1 MRPVFSLRQIVDEG
15 LDVWTLTEAI
25 KASQE
30 EIYYFFASK
39 SFHVKKKKKKLLDYI
54 NELLFGQLALTG
66 LFSYL
71 HSPALVEDISVPE
84 RLERV

>member
-39 SFHVKKKKKKLLDYI
+39 SFQVKKKKNFLDYI
-54 NELLFGQLALTG
+54 NELSFGQLALTG